1 MKALIK
7 GEEIHLDNHHTCLP
21 FDWDSNQDIHIHKTT
36 NMEYDGKQIS
46 VDAKISINSN
56 RGVVIVAKKEQ
67 TQKQKLIREKM
78 IEEIKDAFENPH
90 NRKIAKAFV
99 KDLIDELQTINQK
112 KSPKIVEDTF
122 DRIMNY
128 FGLNEKAGKLL
139 TNEKENFLK
148 KYRDSER
155 EYYIRT
161 EKDSISIG
169 EMDRD
174 REKLLKKLGF
184 TSAFKDM

>member
-7 GEEIHLDNHHTCLP
+7 GEEIRLDNHHINLP
-21 FDWDSNQDIHIHKTT
+21 FDWDSSQDIHIHKTT
-36 NMEYDGKQIS
+36 NMDYDGKQIS

-56 RGVVIVAKKEQ
+56 RGVLIVANKEQ
-67 TQKQKLIREKM
+67 THKRELIREKM

-90 NRKIAKAFV
+90 NRKIARAFV
-99 KDLIDELQTINQK
+99 KDLIDELQTINKK
-112 KSPKIVEDTF
+112 KSPKIVEESF

-128 FGLNEKAGKLL
+128 FGLNEKAGTLL

-155 EYYIRT
+155 EYYIRM

-169 EMDRD
+169 EIDRD

-184 TSAFKDM
+184 TILRND